1 MEIGPAVEFIVGT
14 TRGVLLTIKPD
25 GRPHASNVTYA
36 VFDDAVHVSVTDSRV
51 KTANLRRDSRV
62 SLYVGAS
69 DFWRWV
75 VVEGDAILSPVVAR
89 PDDAVAGLLRRYYET
104 AAGPH
109 PDWDEFDSA
118 MIEERRMVVSFR
130 PDAAYGQLG

>member
-1 MEIGPAVEFIVGT
+1 MEIAPAVEFIVGT

-51 KTANLRRDSRV
+51 KTANMRRDSRV

-75 VVEGDAILSPVVAR
+75 VVEGDAILSPVVTR
-89 PDDAVAGLLRRYYET
+89 PDDAVARLLRRYYET

-118 MIEERRMVVSFR
+118 MIEERRLVVSFR

>member
-1 MEIGPAVEFIVGT
+1 MEIGPAVEFIGGT

-75 VVEGDAILSPVVAR
+75 VVEGDAILSPVAAR
-89 PDDAVAGLLRRYYET
+89 PDDDAAGLLRRYYET

-118 MIEERRMVVSFR
+118 MIEEERLVVSFR

>member
-75 VVEGDAILSPVVAR
+75 VVEGDAILSPVVTR
-89 PDDAVAGLLRRYYET
+89 PDDAVARLLRRYYET

>member
-36 VFDDAVHVSVTDSRV
+36 VFDDAVHVSVTASRV

-75 VVEGDAILSPVVAR
+75 VVEGDAILSPVAAR
-89 PDDAVAGLLRRYYET
+89 PDDEAAGLLRRYYET

-118 MIEERRMVVSFR
+118 MIEQQRLVVSFR